1 MQIETECARSYFEYI
16 PRNLFALCCRIEQIT
31 EHIIGNIIGRIILIR
46 YFAGHCSLAT
56 SVRALAAYHAELIK
70 T

>member
-16 PRNLFALCCRIEQIT
+16 PRNLFALCCRIEQMN
-31 EHIIGNIIGRIILIR
+31 IIHVGNIIR